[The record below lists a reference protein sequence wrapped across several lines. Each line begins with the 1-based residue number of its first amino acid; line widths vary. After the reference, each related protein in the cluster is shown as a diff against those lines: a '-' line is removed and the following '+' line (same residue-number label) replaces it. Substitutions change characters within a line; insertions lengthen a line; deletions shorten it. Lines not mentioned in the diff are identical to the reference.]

1 MDSKSQD
8 SSVLKQKSSA
18 FRTDP
23 DCPTWGE
30 KIEVLTM
37 KTLFTLTH
45 LKRTAPSEV
54 VSQLSLRPVIT
65 CIFKAEIFAF
75 ISEYFCVTSAT
86 QKL

>member
-8 SSVLKQKSSA
+8 SSVHKQQFSA

-30 KIEVLTM
+30 KIEVLAM
-37 KTLFTLTH
+37 KTLLTLTH

-54 VSQLSLRPVIT
+54 VPQAKGRSKPAFLKLKFSPSFQNTPFAEQL
-65 CIFKAEIFAF
+65 
-75 ISEYFCVTSAT
+75 
-86 QKL
+86 QG